1 MRFKFF
7 PGSELGPPKL
17 LGGIVDLDRPQHL
30 VANLFLDEDDHVK
43 LTPIVVLTD
52 HAKRELEDFTEL
64 IPREDFK
71 RIPIHDIMHYTT
83 RHRAMC

>member
-7 PGSELGPPKL
+7 PGSELSPPKL

-30 VANLFLDEDDHVK
+30 VANVFVGEEDQITLKPIIPLDDKD
-43 LTPIVVLTD
+43 LQ
-52 HAKRELEDFTEL
+52 ELESFVGEINFCDL
-64 IPREDFK
+64 K
-71 RIPIHDIMHYTT
+71 RVPIDDIMHYTT

>member
-7 PGSELGPPKL
+7 PGSELSPPKL

-30 VANLFLDEDDHVK
+30 VANVFVGEEDQVSLKPIIPLNDEDLHDLKAFVAEIK
-43 LTPIVVLTD
+43 FDNLKRVPID
-52 HAKRELEDFTEL
+52 
-64 IPREDFK
+64 
-71 RIPIHDIMHYTT
+71 DIMHYTT

>member
-7 PGSELGPPKL
+7 PGSELSPPKL

-30 VANLFLDEDDHVK
+30 VANLFLDEDDQMLLK
-43 LTPIVVLTD
+43 PIVDLD
-52 HAKRELEDFTEL
+52 DKDQKELEVFCTE
-64 IPREDFK
+64 IPKDAFK
-71 RIPIHDIMHYTT
+71 RVPIDDIMHYTT